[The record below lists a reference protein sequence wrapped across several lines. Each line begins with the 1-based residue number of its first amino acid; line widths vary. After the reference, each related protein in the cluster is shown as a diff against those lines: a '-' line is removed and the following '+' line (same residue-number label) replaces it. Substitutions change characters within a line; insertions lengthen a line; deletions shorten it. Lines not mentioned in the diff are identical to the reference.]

1 LAGSHEGRVNA
12 ELDHVFI
19 CCAAGAPEG
28 DALRAAGLKEGSPNT
43 HPGQGTACRRFFFSN
58 AYLELVWV
66 SDEAEARSPA
76 VAPTRLWERWSR
88 RASGA
93 CPFAIVLRP
102 GAGAEG
108 PPFASWPYRP
118 QYLPDGL
125 AIDVAL
131 DTPLEEPGFFYLGF
145 ASAPGQASLQPR
157 DHGLPCRALE
167 GVTVYRPA
175 VGRSPTAT
183 AVEEAGI
190 VSFRDADEYLLE
202 LRFAGVH
209 RGVSDL
215 RPDLPLVLKW

>member
-1 LAGSHEGRVNA
+1 MNA

-19 CCAAGAPEG
+19 CCSVGGPEA
-28 DALRAAGLKEGSPNT
+28 DALRRTGLKEGSPNT

-88 RASGA
+88 RGGEA
-93 CPFAIVLRP
+93 CPYALVLRP
-102 GAGAEG
+102 AAGAAAT

-131 DTPLEEPGFFYLGF
+131 DTPLEGPAFFYLGF
-145 ASAPGQASLQPR
+145 QRGSGRAAEQPI
-157 DHGLPCRALE
+157 HHELPCGALT

-175 VGRSPTAT
+175 AGHSPIAT
-183 AVEEAGI
+183 GVEEAGI
-190 VSFRDADEYLLE
+190 ASFQDADQYLLE
-202 LRFAGVH
+202 LRFDDAK
-209 RGVSDL
+209 RGTSDL